1 MSLYIQITKRCNM
14 SCNHCSFSCGERG
27 PDMDAAIFR
36 RVLELS
42 EREETPITLGGGEPT
57 LHPLFMDFLWW
68 SIRAKAAL
76 TDELGMPAVGL
87 VTNGSRTAVALEL
100 AALAKVGVICASVSQ
115 DEFHDPIDPRVF
127 RAFEPSKQPG
137 DYRRINTLRLIVPA
151 GRAKRWGNHPF
162 RHCVCDGPFVT
173 PSGDLYSCGC
183 RLRKLGHAA
192 DTALR
197 LPEEW
202 RDIICPN
209 EQALFKRGPT
219 PGEGATPSVRN
230 LHCENG

>member
-57 LHPLFMDFLWW
+57 LHPLFMDFLWR

-76 TDELGMPAVGL
+76 TYELGMPAVGL

-100 AALAKVGVICASVSQ
+100 AALAKVGVICASVRRPVRHPGRRHIFVRLSPP
-115 DEFHDPIDPRVF
+115 EARTCRGHGASSSGGVEGHDLP
-127 RAFEPSKQPG
+127 
-137 DYRRINTLRLIVPA
+137 
-151 GRAKRWGNHPF
+151 KR
-162 RHCVCDGPFVT
+162 
-173 PSGDLYSCGC
+173 
-183 RLRKLGHAA
+183 
-192 DTALR
+192 TASL
-197 LPEEW
+197 
-202 RDIICPN
+202 
-209 EQALFKRGPT
+209 
-219 PGEGATPSVRN
+219 
-230 LHCENG
+230 

>member
-1 MSLYIQITKRCNM
+1 
-14 SCNHCSFSCGERG
+14 
-27 PDMDAAIFR
+27 
-36 RVLELS
+36 
-42 EREETPITLGGGEPT
+42 
-57 LHPLFMDFLWW
+57 
-68 SIRAKAAL
+68 
-76 TDELGMPAVGL
+76 
-87 VTNGSRTAVALEL
+87 
-100 AALAKVGVICASVSQ
+100 
-115 DEFHDPIDPRVF
+115 
-127 RAFEPSKQPG
+127 
-137 DYRRINTLRLIVPA
+137 LIVPA

-230 LHCENG
+230 LQCENG